1 MISSTSQHYSS
12 DHDESEQAANFHETM
27 AALPE
32 HELIDLYIEGAEDD
46 LLSHLQE
53 TADAARR
60 AADAYTRKA
69 AEFEAIAEEYDQ
81 AKLREE
87 TKLRL
92 KKEKREAL
100 IAENL
105 LEEENPN
112 LTDQGNEMRW

>member
-12 DHDESEQAANFHETM
+12 DHDESEQAANFHEKM

-32 HELIDLYIEGAEDD
+32 NELIDLYIEGVEGD

-81 AKLREE
+81 AKVREE
-87 TKLRL
+87 EKLRL

-100 IAENL
+100 MAKDP
-105 LEEENPN
+105 LEEDSVSVV
-112 LTDQGNEMRW
+112 DQGNEMRW